1 MHEQP
6 YWASSWNY
14 DQIKD
19 LLHTLGIHRIE
30 SHMVPS
36 ACVMLITMEGGF
48 VKKPTGFM
56 TNAIKLAERLQWDCS
71 GDHRHVLLL
80 GGGRAR
86 RAQAYPDELCK
97 QITIGLRDQMIYDQR
112 LGEGMIGAVDK
123 VDDFRINHALYT
135 DAEFYDDISGRPLPK
150 ELVIKARE
158 DEIKQV
164 RSHGV
169 YDKAT
174 MYSQ

>member
-1 MHEQP
+1 MAP
-6 YWASSWNY
+6 
-14 DQIKD
+14 K
-19 LLHTLGIHRIE
+19 
-30 SHMVPS
+30 
-36 ACVMLITMEGGF
+36 
-48 VKKPTGFM
+48 
-56 TNAIKLAERLQWDCS
+56 
-71 GDHRHVLLL
+71 HRHVLLL

-86 RAQAYPDELCK
+86 RAQAHAHPDEPCR
-97 QITIGLRDQMIYDQR
+97 QIIIGLRDQMMYDQR

-123 VDDFRINHALYT
+123 VDDFRIDHALYT

-164 RSHGV
+164 RSRGV

-174 MYSQ
+174 FKECHDVTGGEPVGTK